1 MEDKKNVDQLL
12 DVIIGEN
19 LFKAKFFSSKK
30 KLRFNL
36 ENLFKGID
44 LKGKRVLDIGGG
56 YGLHSFYAACLGA
69 KEVICL
75 EPVSEG
81 SSDSSIENF
90 TKIQDRFGVDNVKL
104 QNITFQEFK
113 HDGKLFDLILS
124 HYSIN
129 HLNESACKT
138 LLTNEDSQKIY
149 NSIVTAL
156 YSIAKPEAI
165 IIICDCSSHNFFAHL
180 GIKNPFAPTINW
192 QLHHPP
198 KVWIEILKNAGFSNP
213 QIEWTTFGEFRRIGK
228 LLLGY
233 KPISYFLN
241 SHFCLRMTKL

>member
-1 MEDKKNVDQLL
+1 M
-12 DVIIGEN
+12 
-19 LFKAKFFSSKK
+19 
-30 KLRFNL
+30 
-36 ENLFKGID
+36 
-44 LKGKRVLDIGGG
+44 LDIGGG

-129 HLNESACKT
+129 HQCPNT
-138 LLTNEDSQKIY
+138 LVPLCDKSIEQK
-149 NSIVTAL
+149 
-156 YSIAKPEAI
+156 K
-165 IIICDCSSHNFFAHL
+165 IC
-180 GIKNPFAPTINW
+180 
-192 QLHHPP
+192 HP
-198 KVWIEILKNAGFSNP
+198 I
-213 QIEWTTFGEFRRIGK
+213 
-228 LLLGY
+228 
-233 KPISYFLN
+233 
-241 SHFCLRMTKL
+241 